1 MRVAPVALFCLNKPE
16 KLIPLVTDSAIVT
29 HTHKFGID
37 GAILQALAVH
47 QSLNL
52 DPKDKI
58 NPEEFIKELLSK
70 MEQVEPCKD
79 KLGLPQSQQYKIQ
92 LNEILRLLANPERA
106 HPDGVIDA
114 LGHSVSAQFSV
125 PTAIFCFLR
134 AQSVISEIVT
144 DNPFRRTLQYAIS
157 LGGDTDTI
165 ASMAGAIC
173 GAFYGDSVI
182 SENVMKHCEG
192 SDEIVEMA
200 DSLLKISY

>member
-1 MRVAPVALFCLNKPE
+1 MRVSPVALFCYNKPD
-16 KLIPLVTDSAIVT
+16 KLIKLVTDSAIIT
-29 HTHKFGID
+29 HTHKFGIG

-70 MEQVEPCKD
+70 MEEVEPSMD
-79 KLGLPQSQQYKIQ
+79 KLGLAQTQQYKIQ

-134 AQSVISEIVT
+134 AQSVISDIVT
-144 DNPFRRTLQYAIS
+144 DNPLRRTLQYAIS

-173 GAFYGDSVI
+173 GAFYGESVV

-192 SDEIVEMA
+192 FEEIIQTA
-200 DSLLKISY
+200 DNLLEVS